1 MYKHALIECSLAL
14 TVILSF
20 KFASKEYADHPILL
34 SSHMRLIG
42 HIED

>member
-14 TVILSF
+14 TVILSL
-20 KFASKEYADHPILL
+20 KFASKKYGDHPILL
-34 SSHMRLIG
+34 SSHMKFIG